1 MTDIPNKGGRP
12 TKLTPGLQR
21 DFLRVIRR
29 SGFQRDACAVVG
41 ITEDTLAMWKRW
53 GAEGREPFR
62 GFTEALKKA
71 EVERRQSYLRE
82 SERRGKK
89 RNDPREIQWR
99 AAVTDPE
106 VFSIKHHVVVQ
117 QQLDAAVAR
126 LKEEFAGEPEIL
138 ERALSAIAGESRGG
152 GTGGPAGPEGDGL
165 AEGGDAADAHP
176 LAALAAAAG
185 IPRPGG

>member
-1 MTDIPNKGGRP
+1 MSGKKIGAP
-12 TKLTPGLQR
+12 TKLTPALQR
-21 DFLRVIRR
+21 DFMRVIRR
-29 SGFQRDACAVVG
+29 SGFLRDACAVVG
-41 ITEDTLAMWKRW
+41 ITEETLSRWRHW
-53 GAEGREPFR
+53 GAAGKEPYR
-62 GFTEALKKA
+62 GFCEALKRA
-71 EVERRQSYLRE
+71 EVDRRQEYLRE

-117 QQLDAAVAR
+117 QQLDAAVVR

-138 ERALSAIAGESRGG
+138 ERALSAIAGESRGAGVG
-152 GTGGPAGPEGDGL
+152 GAAGPEGDGL
-165 AEGGDAADAHP
+165 PEGGDAADAHP
-176 LAALAAAAG
+176 LDTLAAAAG